1 MTVTL
6 VLNVQRLISHRLNTG
21 RETQESPILDT
32 KEKNN
37 GSHRA
42 FVAPIPFV
50 HEWKIY
56 NVLLDIIIY
65 SMKAV
70 TVTRRLNHWTYKFA
84 PTFLAKSLVF
94 SKENLLFISW
104 NESAC
109 QIHTSSGHL
118 TQDFSSHF
126 HAISSTEFEGQS
138 HIWITLFILLLFYTL
153 MLWVFYAANYCSLY
167 MPNVLDKTV
176 NR

>member
-42 FVAPIPFV
+42 CVAPIPFV

-70 TVTRRLNHWTYKFA
+70 TVTRRLNHRTYKFA
-84 PTFLAKSLVF
+84 PTFLTKGLVF
-94 SKENLLFISW
+94 SKENFAVHFLKWIGLPNSYQQWSSYLKFFFTFSRNIFNRIWRTISYLD
-104 NESAC
+104 NSVYLA
-109 QIHTSSGHL
+109 
-118 TQDFSSHF
+118 
-126 HAISSTEFEGQS
+126 
-138 HIWITLFILLLFYTL
+138 FILYFNA
-153 MLWVFYAANYCSLY
+153 VS
-167 MPNVLDKTV
+167 VLC
-176 NR
+176 R